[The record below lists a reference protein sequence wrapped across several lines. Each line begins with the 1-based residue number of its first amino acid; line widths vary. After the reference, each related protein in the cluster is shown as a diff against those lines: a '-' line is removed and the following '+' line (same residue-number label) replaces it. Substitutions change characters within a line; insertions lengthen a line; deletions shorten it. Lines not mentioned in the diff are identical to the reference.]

1 MHTRT
6 RRREWRRRPA
16 TWLALCLFGVACT
29 TSLPPLP
36 EARPLGRGLDPA
48 PRARIGQPSA
58 GEFQEPEGTLTLPV
72 ALGAALRNSPRLEA
86 FDWKIRADEARALQ
100 AGLLPNPSL
109 AIEGENFAGGGDF
122 TGYDAAE
129 TTLFLGQLVELG
141 GKRAARRR
149 MALLERELS
158 GWDYEAARLD
168 VLTETTQ
175 LFVAALAARQRLDLA
190 SEILRVSK
198 ESLAATRARVR
209 AGAASSVEEARS
221 EVAVATM
228 EVEISRREL
237 ELAAA
242 RNAVASAW
250 AGTPRFGELDG
261 DLSALRE
268 LPNLE
273 RIGSAL
279 AENPDL
285 ARWASERIRRDTE
298 ISLARAGA
306 IPDVTA
312 GLGVRHFNES
322 DDAALVFAVEIPFP
336 VFDRNQGRVAAAH
349 AEAKRADALARDA
362 RLRLSRDLQRVH
374 AEASSA
380 YQSAQAL
387 EERVL
392 PQAQAA
398 FERTRQAYRK
408 GLFRLVDVLD
418 AQRTLFDARTE
429 HVNAL
434 ERYHTARADLERLAG
449 SSIEDLETR
458 SQ

>member
-1 MHTRT
+1 MQ
-6 RRREWRRRPA
+6 RRPA
-16 TWLALCLFGVACT
+16 RRRRLATLLALCLYGVACT
-29 TSLPPLP
+29 TPLPPLP

-48 PRARIGQPSA
+48 SAAGFDRTPA

-72 ALGAALRNSPRLEA
+72 VLSAALRNSPRLEA
-86 FDWKIRADEARALQ
+86 FDWQVRADEARALQ

-122 TGYDAAE
+122 TGYDVAE

-175 LFVAALAARQRLDLA
+175 LFVAALGARRRLELA
-190 SEILRVSK
+190 NEILRVSK

-228 EVEISRREL
+228 EVERARREL
-237 ELAAA
+237 ELEAA
-242 RNAVASAW
+242 RSALASAW

-261 DLSALRE
+261 DLSALRA
-268 LPNLE
+268 LPSLE
-273 RIGSAL
+273 QVAAAL

-285 ARWASERIRRDTE
+285 ARWTSERIRRETE

-336 VFDRNQGRVAAAH
+336 VFDRSQGRVAAAH
-349 AEAKRADALARDA
+349 AEARRADALARDA
-362 RLRLSRDLQRVH
+362 RLRLSRELLGAH
-374 AEASSA
+374 AAASA
-380 YQSAQAL
+380 AHQSARTL

-418 AQRTLFDARTE
+418 AQRTLFDAQTE
-429 HVNAL
+429 YVNAL
-434 ERYHTARADLERLAG
+434 ERYHTTRAELERLAG
-449 SSIEDLETR
+449 SPLDDLETR